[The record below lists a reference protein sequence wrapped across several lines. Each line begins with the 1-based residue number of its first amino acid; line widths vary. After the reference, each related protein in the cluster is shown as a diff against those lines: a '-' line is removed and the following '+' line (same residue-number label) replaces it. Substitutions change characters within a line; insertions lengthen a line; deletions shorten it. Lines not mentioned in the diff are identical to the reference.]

1 MDLLR
6 LRCAERTVVGYVDE
20 GAAGKPNNK
29 GHYCCINTYKVST
42 LFLLLT

>member
-20 GAAGKPNNK
+20 GAAGKPNHN
-29 GHYCCINTYKVST
+29 GDYFYINPYKVST

>member
-20 GAAGKPNNK
+20 GAAGKPNNN
-29 GHYCCINTYKVST
+29 GHSFINPYKVST